1 MRRVFSK
8 NLRFDDE
15 SLQIIFQ
22 SNFERFG
29 VWVRTSSFLQG
40 KGKTTDFEK
49 SK

>member
-29 VWVRTSSFLQG
+29 VRTSSFLQG